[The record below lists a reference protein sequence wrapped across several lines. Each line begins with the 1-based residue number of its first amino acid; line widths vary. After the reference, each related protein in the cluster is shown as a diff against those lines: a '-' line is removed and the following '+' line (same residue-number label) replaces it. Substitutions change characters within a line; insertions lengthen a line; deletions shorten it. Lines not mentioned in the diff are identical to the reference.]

1 MFIATLDTSVLW
13 PSLQRD
19 FLLSLAVEG
28 AYRPTWS
35 SVILE
40 ELEFHEEA
48 KLVKRGIPAADAASR
63 AETLIAA
70 MRREFADAEVD
81 GWEPLEGTFGLPDP
95 DDEHVVA
102 AAVIAGAGAIVTEN
116 LKDFPTDKIPPGIQ
130 VLTAKEFAKNTVALN
145 PRYAL
150 AAVQEIANRSGRHG
164 ADLTIEAILVV
175 LRDRYGLVEAVDMMG
190 EAAGDDDNASRTGSM
205 RMQCGRVAQLVRAH
219 DS

>member
-1 MFIATLDTSVLW
+1 MEVVFTATLDTSVLW

-19 FLLSLAVEG
+19 FLLSLAIEG

-35 SVILE
+35 SVILA

-48 KLVKRGIPAADAASR
+48 KLVKRGVAPEDAARR
-63 AETLIAA
+63 AAALVAA
-70 MRREFADAEVD
+70 MRREFADAEVA

-116 LKDFPTDKIPPGIQ
+116 TKDFPRDHIPPSIQ
-130 VLTAKEFAKNTVALN
+130 ILTAREFARNTVALN
-145 PRYAL
+145 PRHAL

-164 ADLTIEAILVV
+164 PELTVEGILGI
-175 LRDRYGLVEAVDMMG
+175 LRDRYLLTEAVEMMVEAVAD
-190 EAAGDDDNASRTGSM
+190 
-205 RMQCGRVAQLVRAH
+205 
-219 DS
+219 

>member
-1 MFIATLDTSVLW
+1 MFTATLDTNVLW

-35 SVILE
+35 SVILD
-40 ELEFHEEA
+40 ELEFHEAA
-48 KLVKRGIPAADAASR
+48 KLVKRGMLQGEAAERASN
-63 AETLIAA
+63 LVAA
-70 MRREFADAEVD
+70 MRREFADAEVE

-116 LKDFPTDKIPPGIQ
+116 TKHFPSGKIPHSIQ
-130 VLTAKEFAKNTVALN
+130 VLTAREFAKNTVALN
-145 PRYAL
+145 PPHAL

-164 ADLTIEAILVV
+164 PELTPQGILDI
-175 LRDRYGLVEAVDMMG
+175 LRDRYNLVEAVDMMV
-190 EAAGDDDNASRTGSM
+190 EAATE
-205 RMQCGRVAQLVRAH
+205 
-219 DS
+219 